1 MAEQMESVSGL
12 RCPMTTTLCAVYP
25 LMGLYLLIIYQN
37 SAPLLHSGA
46 GCNLILTQL
55 RPGVKGNKRL
65 DLTDRML

>member
-1 MAEQMESVSGL
+1 
-12 RCPMTTTLCAVYP
+12 
-25 LMGLYLLIIYQN
+25 MGPQLLIIYLIIYQG